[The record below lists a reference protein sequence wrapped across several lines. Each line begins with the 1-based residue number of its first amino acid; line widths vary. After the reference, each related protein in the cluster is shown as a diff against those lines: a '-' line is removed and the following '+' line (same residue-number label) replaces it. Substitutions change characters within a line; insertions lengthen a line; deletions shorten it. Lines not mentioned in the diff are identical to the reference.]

1 MNAKKVLA
9 ASLAATMMFGL
20 AGCAK
25 SGSSDTGSSNGGAM
39 TIKVWSPQE
48 YQSAKSGK
56 WLQKECEAFAKE
68 HKDWKINFK
77 YGVCSEG
84 DAGKLVTQDAKAA
97 ADVYMFANDQLGT
110 LLDAKAIAQLGG
122 DALKDVQNNNTK
134 ALVDS
139 VTSDGKVYGLPFT
152 GNTWFMYYDKTAFSD
167 QDVKS
172 LDTMLSKGKVAFPVS
187 NSWYLG
193 SFYVANGG
201 TLFGDGTDKNAC
213 VQFGGENGYA
223 TTKYLVDLV
232 NNPNFENDADGKGLT
247 DFRKGTVKAMF
258 SGSWDYDAVKKALGD
273 KLCIAQLPTVNI
285 NGQAKQL
292 KSFSGSKAV
301 AVNPNSKNM
310 QASIALARY
319 LAGEKAQEDHYK
331 LRSIIPCNTTLLKNE
346 EVAKDPLVTAQ
357 NNTINNTSIVQP
369 TISAMGNYWTPT
381 ETFGKNLI
389 AKKVTAANYK
399 AETDKFV
406 KSLNTDAVK

>member
-1 MNAKKVLA
+1 
-9 ASLAATMMFGL
+9 
-20 AGCAK
+20 
-25 SGSSDTGSSNGGAM
+25 
-39 TIKVWSPQE
+39 
-48 YQSAKSGK
+48 
-56 WLQKECEAFAKE
+56 
-68 HKDWKINFK
+68 
-77 YGVCSEG
+77 
-84 DAGKLVTQDAKAA
+84 
-97 ADVYMFANDQLGT
+97 
-110 LLDAKAIAQLGG
+110 
-122 DALKDVQNNNTK
+122 
-134 ALVDS
+134 
-139 VTSDGKVYGLPFT
+139 
-152 GNTWFMYYDKTAFSD
+152 
-167 QDVKS
+167 
-172 LDTMLSKGKVAFPVS
+172 
-187 NSWYLG
+187 
-193 SFYVANGG
+193 
-201 TLFGDGTDKNAC
+201 
-213 VQFGGENGYA
+213 
-223 TTKYLVDLV
+223 
-232 NNPNFENDADGKGLT
+232 
-247 DFRKGTVKAMF
+247 MF

-273 KLCIAQLPTVNI
+273 KLGIAQLPTVNI